1 MTAVEWLEE
10 QIVKFHNWKLNP
22 TYDKSCFD
30 EIELN
35 NAIQKAKEMEKQ
47 QIIDAFEDGYGS
59 GYRDNGKL
67 GSEYFDET
75 FKNNKL

>member
-1 MTAVEWLEE
+1 MTAIEWLEE

-47 QIIDAFEDGYGS
+47 QLIDAFETGHRFGEHGS
-59 GYRDNGKL
+59 EQL
-67 GSEYFDET
+67 GSEYYNET
-75 FKNNKL
+75 FNNEVK